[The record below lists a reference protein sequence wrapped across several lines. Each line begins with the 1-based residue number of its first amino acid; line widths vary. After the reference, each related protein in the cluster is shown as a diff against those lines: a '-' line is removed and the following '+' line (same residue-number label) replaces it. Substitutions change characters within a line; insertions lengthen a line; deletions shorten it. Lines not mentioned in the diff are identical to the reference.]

1 MKEIKAYIRH
11 SRADVVISEL
21 ENAGVKGMTVLD
33 ANALANWADEE
44 MFSFS
49 MEYVQKYTK
58 VVKIE
63 LICKKEEVD
72 KYVDVIAKYGKTGK
86 SGDGWIFVSDIEKAV
101 RIKTGEVVSG
111 SVSGNNY

>member
-11 SRADVVISEL
+11 ERADKVIGEL
-21 ENAGVKGMTVLD
+21 ENAGVSGMTLLD

-44 MFSFS
+44 AFSFS
-49 MEYVQKYTK
+49 IEYIQKYSR

-63 LICKKEEVD
+63 LICKKSEVD
-72 KYVDVIAKYGKTGK
+72 KLVEIIAKNGHTGK

-101 RIKTGEVVSG
+101 RIKTGEVINAG
-111 SVSGNNY
+111 GG